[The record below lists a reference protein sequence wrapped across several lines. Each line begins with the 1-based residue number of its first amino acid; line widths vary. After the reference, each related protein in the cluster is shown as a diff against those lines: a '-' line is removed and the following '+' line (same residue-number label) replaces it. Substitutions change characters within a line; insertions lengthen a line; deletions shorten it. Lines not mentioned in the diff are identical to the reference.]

1 VTIDKPN
8 NTINIWDG
16 AIESSAPDYDAGTE
30 AFKTTIDNLLVQFGS
45 HKETLLF
52 FLRNACDGDPK
63 AAPFDADE
71 LWSRVE
77 TLARNYYAE
86 ESVKREV
93 MGNADREARCRKI
106 ATILG
111 RARAMIDDAMRAP
124 DLANDLIWGWWGG
137 TSECADAWAEVRN
150 VEPLY
155 IKRQFEK
162 LLEGLAALEAGAVR
176 AADGAHK
183 GRGRPRG
190 TSVLPPDYIIALAAV
205 YRSSTGSKPGA
216 GDGPF
221 AKFVME
227 FLTALRR
234 NIEYESVIG
243 AIQDAR
249 ALSFQDGGV
258 ALSPFGE

>member
-1 VTIDKPN
+1 MSVDKPN
-8 NTINIWDG
+8 DT
-16 AIESSAPDYDAGTE
+16 EFPAPVHNAGTE
-30 AFKTTIDNLLVQFGS
+30 AFMAEIEKLLLQFGN
-45 HKETLLF
+45 HKEPLLS
-52 FLRNACDGDPK
+52 LLCNAYDGDSK
-63 AAPFDADE
+63 AAPFDTDRAWHDIKSMAHFYFTQE
-71 LWSRVE
+71 M
-77 TLARNYYAE
+77 
-86 ESVKREV
+86 VKREAIS
-93 MGNADREARCRKI
+93 NAEREARCRKI
-106 ATILG
+106 AESLG
-111 RARAMIDDAMRAP
+111 RARNMIDDAMRAP

-137 TSECADAWAEVRN
+137 TSESAEAWAEVKN

-234 NIEYESVIG
+234 NIEYESVID

-249 ALSFQDGGV
+249 ALSFEDGGV
-258 ALSPFGE
+258 ALSPFDK